1 MSSKFVPFMH
11 THHSMSLGGG
21 ASTSLDNAVNAA
33 VNKGVHFAVAAGNE
47 NSNACNSSPARASN
61 PLVISSVLMM
71 SLD

>member
-1 MSSKFVPFMH
+1 
-11 THHSMSLGGG
+11 MSLGGG

-61 PLVISSVLMM
+61 PLVISSVIAIDDVFGLVEGAVYT
-71 SLD
+71 